1 MKEIVIDSN
10 SIKTFANAI
19 KVEEE
24 KLIDIITNIRRDSSD
39 LNTILN
45 SEAGVLFQNSIDEV
59 LTREE
64 AVIKNNIDEFSS
76 TLIKISNIYN
86 EVNDK
91 VEKSV
96 NA

>member
-39 LNTILN
+39 LNTILS
-45 SEAGVLFQNSIDEV
+45 SEAGVLFQNSVDEV

-76 TLIKISNIYN
+76 TLTKISNIYN

>member
-39 LNTILN
+39 LNTILS